1 MSMSMTVERSDMID
15 VFPETHK
22 LCEFRD
28 FTFANAVRPSGTAN
42 LSFFRRCARER
53 VRSQP

>member
-1 MSMSMTVERSDMID
+1 MID
-15 VFPETHK
+15 VPPEAYE
-22 LCEFRD
+22 LCVFRD
-28 FTFANAVRPSGTAN
+28 FTFANAVPLSGPAN

>member
-1 MSMSMTVERSDMID
+1 MSCSPRVPD
-15 VFPETHK
+15 VISVLSEAEE
-22 LCEFRD
+22 LCGLRD
-28 FTFANAVRPSGTAN
+28 FTFANAVRLPGTAN

>member
-1 MSMSMTVERSDMID
+1 MMD
-15 VFPETHK
+15 VLPEAYE

-28 FTFANAVRPSGTAN
+28 VTFANAVPFPGAAN
-42 LSFFRRCARER
+42 PSFFRRCARER

>member
-1 MSMSMTVERSDMID
+1 MSMLAPRSRRDY
-15 VFPETHK
+15 VLSEAEE
-22 LCEFRD
+22 LCGLRD
-28 FTFANAVRPSGTAN
+28 FTFANAVRLSGTAN

>member
-1 MSMSMTVERSDMID
+1 MSCQPCGPDMID
-15 VFPETHK
+15 VLLEGYE
-22 LCEFRD
+22 LCGLRD
-28 FTFANAVRPSGTAN
+28 FTFANAVRLSGTAN

>member
-1 MSMSMTVERSDMID
+1 MINVLSEAD
-15 VFPETHK
+15 E
-22 LCEFRD
+22 LCGHRD
-28 FTFANAVRPSGTAN
+28 FTFANAVRLSGTAN